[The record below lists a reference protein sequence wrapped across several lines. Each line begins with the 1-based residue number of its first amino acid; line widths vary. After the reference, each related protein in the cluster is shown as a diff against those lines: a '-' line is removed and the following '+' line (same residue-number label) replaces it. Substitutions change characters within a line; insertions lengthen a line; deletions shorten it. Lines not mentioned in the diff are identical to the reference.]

1 MSDEIHGSDGSD
13 VDDETLRSAV
23 DVGRFFKLAGKDP
36 EGLVRMMDEYV
47 AETRRMAGMW
57 PHLLQAGEAGE
68 VSEQLHMCKGGAAIF
83 GFSRII
89 KMIGSLEKDPA
100 LASGGYD
107 AQAFER
113 ELALVERAIAALAGG
128 RLT

>member
-1 MSDEIHGSDGSD
+1 MSEMTHDAGD

-23 DVGRFFKLAGKDP
+23 DVVRFVRLAGKDP
-36 EGLVRMMDEYV
+36 EGLVRMMNEYLV
-47 AETRRMAGMW
+47 ETRNISAMW
-57 PHLLQAGEAGE
+57 PNMLQAGEVSE

-83 GFSRII
+83 GFSRLMALIAELE
-89 KMIGSLEKDPA
+89 KGSLDPA
-100 LASGGYD
+100 SHD

-113 ELALVERAIAALAGG
+113 ELALAERAIAALAGG

>member
-1 MSDEIHGSDGSD
+1 MSEMTHDAGD

-23 DVGRFFKLAGKDP
+23 DVVRFVRLAGNDA
-36 EGLVRMMDEYV
+36 EGLVRMMKEYLD
-47 AETRRMAGMW
+47 ETRTISAMW
-57 PHLLQAGEAGE
+57 LKLLQAGKERE

-83 GFSRII
+83 GFARVMALIADLE
-89 KMIGSLEKDPA
+89 KGSLDPA
-100 LASGGYD
+100 SYD

-113 ELALVERAIAALAGG
+113 ELALAERAIAALAGG

>member
-1 MSDEIHGSDGSD
+1 MSDEIHGGVGGD
-13 VDDETLRSAV
+13 VDDEMLRSAV
-23 DVGRFFKLAGKDP
+23 DVGRFLKLAGKDP
-36 EGLVRMMDEYV
+36 EGLVRMMNECV

-57 PHLLQAGEAGE
+57 PNLLQAGEE
-68 VSEQLHMCKGGAAIF
+68 RKVSEQLHMCKGGAAIF
-83 GFSRII
+83 GFLRII
-89 KMIGSLEKDPA
+89 KMIGSLEKNPA

-113 ELALVERAIAALAGG
+113 ELALVELAVVALAGG

>member
-1 MSDEIHGSDGSD
+1 MSEMIHDDGD
-13 VDDETLRSAV
+13 VDDETLRSEV
-23 DVGRFFKLAGKDP
+23 DVGRFLKLAGKDP

-57 PHLLQAGEAGE
+57 PQLLQAGEAGE

-83 GFSRII
+83 GFLRIVKI
-89 KMIGSLEKDPA
+89 IGSLEKDPA

-113 ELALVERAIAALAGG
+113 ELALAEQAIDALGGG

>member
-1 MSDEIHGSDGSD
+1 MSEMTHDAGD

-23 DVGRFFKLAGKDP
+23 DVVRFARLAGNDA
-36 EGLVRMMDEYV
+36 EGLVRTMNEYLD
-47 AETRRMAGMW
+47 ETRAISAMW
-57 PHLLQAGEAGE
+57 PKLLQAGKERE

-83 GFSRII
+83 GFSRVMALIAGLE
-89 KMIGSLEKDPA
+89 KGSLDPA
-100 LASGGYD
+100 SYD

>member
-23 DVGRFFKLAGKDP
+23 DVGRFFKLAGKDSD
-36 EGLVRMMDEYV
+36 GLVRMMDEYV

-57 PHLLQAGEAGE
+57 PHLLQAGEVGE

-83 GFSRII
+83 GFLRVMA
-89 KMIGSLEKDPA
+89 MIAGLEKGSLDS
-100 LASGGYD
+100 ASYD

-113 ELALVERAIAALAGG
+113 ELALAERAIAALAGG

>member
-1 MSDEIHGSDGSD
+1 MSEMIHDDGD
-13 VDDETLRSAV
+13 VDGETLRSAV
-23 DVGRFFKLAGKDP
+23 DVGRFLKLAGKDP

-57 PHLLQAGEAGE
+57 PQLLQAGEAGE

-83 GFSRII
+83 GFLRIVKI
-89 KMIGSLEKDPA
+89 IGSLEKDPA

-113 ELALVERAIAALAGG
+113 ELALAEQAIDALAGG

>member
-23 DVGRFFKLAGKDP
+23 DVGRFFKLAGKDSD
-36 EGLVRMMDEYV
+36 GLVRMMEEYV

-57 PHLLQAGEAGE
+57 PHLLQAGEVGE

-83 GFSRII
+83 GFLRVMA
-89 KMIGSLEKDPA
+89 MIAGLEKGSLDS
-100 LASGGYD
+100 ASYD

-113 ELALVERAIAALAGG
+113 ELALAERAIAALAGG

>member
-1 MSDEIHGSDGSD
+1 MSEMTHDAGD

-23 DVGRFFKLAGKDP
+23 DVVRFVRLAGNDA
-36 EGLVRMMDEYV
+36 EGLVRTMNEYLD
-47 AETRRMAGMW
+47 ETRTISAMW
-57 PHLLQAGEAGE
+57 LKLLQAGKERE

-83 GFSRII
+83 GFSRVMALIADLE
-89 KMIGSLEKDPA
+89 KGSLDPA
-100 LASGGYD
+100 SYD

-113 ELALVERAIAALAGG
+113 ELALAERAIAALAGG

>member
-13 VDDETLRSAV
+13 VDDEALRSAV

-36 EGLVRMMDEYV
+36 DGLVRMMDEYV

-57 PHLLQAGEAGE
+57 SHLLQAGEAGE

-83 GFSRII
+83 GLLRVMA
-89 KMIGSLEKDPA
+89 MIAGLEKGSLDS
-100 LASGGYD
+100 ASYD

-113 ELALVERAIAALAGG
+113 ELALAERAIAALAGG

>member
-1 MSDEIHGSDGSD
+1 MSDEIHGADGGD
-13 VDDETLRSAV
+13 VDVETLRSAV
-23 DVGRFFKLAGKDP
+23 DVGRFVRLAGDDP

-47 AETRRMAGMW
+47 AETRRMAGTW
-57 PHLLQAGEAGE
+57 PNLLQAGEEGE

-83 GFSRII
+83 GFLRVMA
-89 KMIGSLEKDPA
+89 MIAGLEKGSLDS
-100 LASGGYD
+100 ASYD

-113 ELALVERAIAALAGG
+113 ELALAERAIAALAGG

>member
-1 MSDEIHGSDGSD
+1 MSDGMHGSDGSN

-23 DVGRFFKLAGKDP
+23 DVGRFLKLAGKDP
-36 EGLVRMMDEYV
+36 DGLVRMMDECV
-47 AETRRMAGMW
+47 AETRKMAGAW
-57 PHLLQAGEAGE
+57 PHLLQVGKERE

-83 GFSRII
+83 GFLRIV
-89 KMIGSLEKDPA
+89 KMTGSLEMDPA

-113 ELALVERAIAALAGG
+113 ELALVELAVAALAGG

>member
-1 MSDEIHGSDGSD
+1 MSEMTHDAGD

-23 DVGRFFKLAGKDP
+23 DVVRFVRLAGNDA
-36 EGLVRMMDEYV
+36 EGLVRTMNEYLD
-47 AETRRMAGMW
+47 ETRTISAMW
-57 PHLLQAGEAGE
+57 PNLLQAGKERE

-83 GFSRII
+83 GFSRVMALIADLE
-89 KMIGSLEKDPA
+89 KGSLDPA
-100 LASGGYD
+100 SYD

-113 ELALVERAIAALAGG
+113 ELALAERAIAALAGG

>member
-1 MSDEIHGSDGSD
+1 MSDEIHGGVGSD
-13 VDDETLRSAV
+13 VDDETLREAV
-23 DVGRFFKLAGKDP
+23 DVGRFLKLAGKDP
-36 EGLVRMMDEYV
+36 DGLVRMMNECV
-47 AETRRMAGMW
+47 AETRKMAGMW
-57 PHLLQAGEAGE
+57 PSLLQAGEEGE
-68 VSEQLHMCKGGAAIF
+68 VFEQLHMCKGGAAIF
-83 GFSRII
+83 GFLRII

-113 ELALVERAIAALAGG
+113 ELALAERAVAALAGG

>member
-1 MSDEIHGSDGSD
+1 MSEMTHDAGD

-23 DVGRFFKLAGKDP
+23 DFVRFARLAGNDA
-36 EGLVRMMDEYV
+36 EGLLRTMNEYLD
-47 AETRRMAGMW
+47 ETRNISAMW
-57 PHLLQAGEAGE
+57 PNLLQAGEVRE

-83 GFSRII
+83 GFSRVMALIADLE
-89 KMIGSLEKDPA
+89 KGSLDPA
-100 LASGGYD
+100 SYD

-113 ELALVERAIAALAGG
+113 ELALAERAIAALAGG

>member
-1 MSDEIHGSDGSD
+1 MSEEIHGAEGGD

-23 DVGRFFKLAGKDP
+23 DVGRFVRLAGDDP

-47 AETRRMAGMW
+47 AETRRMAGTW
-57 PHLLQAGEAGE
+57 PNLLQAGEEGE

-83 GFSRII
+83 GFLRLI
-89 KMIGSLEKDPA
+89 KMIGRLEKNPS
-100 LASGGYD
+100 LASGGCD

-113 ELALVERAIAALAGG
+113 ELALVELAVAALAGG
-128 RLT
+128 GLL

>member
-23 DVGRFFKLAGKDP
+23 DVGRFVRLAGDDP

-47 AETRRMAGMW
+47 AETRRMAGTW
-57 PHLLQAGEAGE
+57 PNLLQAGEVGE

-83 GFSRII
+83 GFLRVMA
-89 KMIGSLEKDPA
+89 MIAGLEKGSLDS
-100 LASGGYD
+100 ASYD

-113 ELALVERAIAALAGG
+113 ELALAERAIAALAGG

>member
-23 DVGRFFKLAGKDP
+23 DVGRFVRLAGDDP

-47 AETRRMAGMW
+47 AETRRMAGTW
-57 PHLLQAGEAGE
+57 PNLLQAGEEGE

-83 GFSRII
+83 GFLRVMT
-89 KMIGSLEKDPA
+89 MIAGLEKGSLDS
-100 LASGGYD
+100 ASYD

-113 ELALVERAIAALAGG
+113 ELALAERAIAALAGG

>member
-1 MSDEIHGSDGSD
+1 
-13 VDDETLRSAV
+13 
-23 DVGRFFKLAGKDP
+23 
-36 EGLVRMMDEYV
+36 MMDEYV

-57 PHLLQAGEAGE
+57 PHLLQAGEVGE

-83 GFSRII
+83 GFLRVMA
-89 KMIGSLEKDPA
+89 MIAGLEKGSLDS
-100 LASGGYD
+100 ASYD

-113 ELALVERAIAALAGG
+113 ELALAERAIAALAGG

>member
-1 MSDEIHGSDGSD
+1 MSEMTHDAGD

-23 DVGRFFKLAGKDP
+23 DVVRFVRLAGNDA
-36 EGLVRMMDEYV
+36 EGLVRMMNEYID
-47 AETRRMAGMW
+47 ETRTISAMW
-57 PHLLQAGEAGE
+57 PNLLQAGEVSE

-83 GFSRII
+83 GFSRVTASIADLE
-89 KMIGSLEKDPA
+89 KGSLDPA
-100 LASGGYD
+100 SYD

-113 ELALVERAIAALAGG
+113 ELALAERAIAALAGG

>member
-1 MSDEIHGSDGSD
+1 MSEMTHDAGD

-23 DVGRFFKLAGKDP
+23 DVVRFARLAGNDA
-36 EGLVRMMDEYV
+36 EGLVRTMNEYLD
-47 AETRRMAGMW
+47 ETRTISAMW
-57 PHLLQAGEAGE
+57 PNLLQAGKERE

-83 GFSRII
+83 GFSRVMALIADLE
-89 KMIGSLEKDPA
+89 KGSLDPA
-100 LASGGYD
+100 SYD

-113 ELALVERAIAALAGG
+113 ELALAERAIAALAGG

>member
-1 MSDEIHGSDGSD
+1 MSEMTHDAGD

-23 DVGRFFKLAGKDP
+23 DVVRFVRLAGNDA
-36 EGLVRMMDEYV
+36 EGLVRMMNEYLD
-47 AETRRMAGMW
+47 ETRTISAMW
-57 PHLLQAGEAGE
+57 PNLLQAGEVSE

-83 GFSRII
+83 GFSRVMALIADLE
-89 KMIGSLEKDPA
+89 KGSLDPA
-100 LASGGYD
+100 SYD

-113 ELALVERAIAALAGG
+113 ELALAERAIAALAGG

>member
-23 DVGRFFKLAGKDP
+23 DVGRFLKLAGKDP
-36 EGLVRMMDEYV
+36 DGLVRMMDEYV
-47 AETRRMAGMW
+47 AETRSISVMW
-57 PHLLQAGEAGE
+57 PNLLQAGEVSE
-68 VSEQLHMCKGGAAIF
+68 FSEQLHMCKGGAAIF
-83 GFSRII
+83 GFARVMALIADLEN
-89 KMIGSLEKDPA
+89 GSLDPA
-100 LASGGYD
+100 SYD

-113 ELALVERAIAALAGG
+113 ELALAERAIAALAGG

>member
-1 MSDEIHGSDGSD
+1 MSEEIHGADGSD

-36 EGLVRMMDEYV
+36 DGLVRMMNEYV
-47 AETRRMAGMW
+47 AETRKMAGMW

-83 GFSRII
+83 GFLRVMA
-89 KMIGSLEKDPA
+89 MIAGLEKESLDS
-100 LASGGYD
+100 ASYD

-113 ELALVERAIAALAGG
+113 ELALAERAIAALAGG